1 MALKSYVLTADFRA
15 PYVVATGHPK
25 NPQQI
30 KTKIE
35 TLGVPLKNWDV
46 KINYGIKT
54 GTENGKKGKKGK
66 KGNK

>member
-1 MALKSYVLTADFRA
+1 LVLE
-15 PYVVATGHPK
+15 PLQ
-25 NPQQI
+25 QQI

-54 GTENGKKGKKGK
+54 GFNEAFIIDT
-66 KGNK
+66 